1 MTTYGNYGDYGFK
14 NNSIYQPNKVQSG
27 EVKKTDSAPAE
38 TIDFNKND
46 GKEFGFDLLT
56 QNAGSA
62 YGKAL
67 TLSTNVQINK
77 AFTQGLNDKELA
89 FLQKELNRPGA
100 GSIREFGAGMYNALE
115 ATAEFS

>member
-1 MTTYGNYGDYGFK
+1 MTTYGHYGDYGFK
-14 NNSIYQPNKVQSG
+14 NNSIYQPGKVQNG
-27 EVKKTDSAPAE
+27 EVKKTENKPAE
-38 TIDFNKND
+38 TIDFSKGDNK
-46 GKEFGFDLLT
+46 EVGFDLLT